1 MFSIMQYRSYVDKKL
16 NIKKDLKLDEYS
28 VILSDSAKKIDKKR
42 LELQY
47 DIVQNLKK
55 EYIIR

>member
-1 MFSIMQYRSYVDKKL
+1 MDKKL
-16 NIKKDLKLDEYS
+16 NIKRDLKLDKYS
-28 VILSDSAKKIDKKR
+28 VLLSDSAKKIDKKR

-55 EYIIR
+55 EYIIG